1 MVGTG
6 GGILTVD
13 RLLIVKTEW
22 GTTEQP
28 MYYDCTIMNVFG
40 LADAVRYY
48 PIIGG
53 VDNEEGASI
62 KVVRGACLLVFLL
75 CVTIII
81 YSFIIMH
88 PS

>member
-1 MVGTG
+1 MG
-6 GGILTVD
+6 
-13 RLLIVKTEW
+13 
-22 GTTEQP
+22 GTTDEQP
-28 MYYDCTIMNVFG
+28 NSLNNKNVFG
-40 LADAVRYY
+40 LVDAVRCY

-53 VDNEEGASI
+53 DIANEDGASI
-62 KVVRGACLLVFLL
+62 EVVRGACLLVFLL